1 MEKVLMQKLDW
12 GLKFTC
18 SLTGPEFCFIF
29 TIFKGCDE
37 PEIFPC
43 SIRQICS

>member
-1 MEKVLMQKLDW
+1 MQKLDW

-18 SLTGPEFCFIF
+18 SAGSLTGPEFCFIF
-29 TIFKGCDE
+29 AAFKGRDE
-37 PEIFPC
+37 PEIFPS